1 MHLDPTITLTLR
13 AAFALLFA
21 AALAHK
27 LLNAAQFRQTLVSY
41 LRGLGIDA
49 HGKEKPFLATL
60 IVLEIGVVAA
70 CALPAPQATAGL
82 FAGGMLLLY
91 AFAMAVN
98 LIRGDVLL
106 DCGCT
111 WGSTRQSL
119 RPALVIRNALLA
131 VIAFA
136 LTAPVESRDLAVI
149 DTVSILVATLTVI
162 LLYGAAN
169 RLLTLDG
176 SQAE

>member
-1 MHLDPTITLTLR
+1 MLLDPTIALTLR
-13 AAFALLFA
+13 AAFALIFA
-21 AALAHK
+21 AASTHK

-41 LRGLGIDA
+41 LRGFGIEA
-49 HGKEKPFLATL
+49 HGKVNPFLATL

-70 CALPAPQATAGL
+70 CALPAAQAAAGL
-82 FAGGMLLLY
+82 LAGGMLLLY
-91 AFAMAVN
+91 ASAMAVN
-98 LIRGDVLL
+98 LIRGNVLL

-111 WGSTRQSL
+111 WGATRQGV
-119 RPALVIRNALLA
+119 RPALVIRNALLS

-136 LTAPVESRDLAVI
+136 LTAPVGSRDLAAI
-149 DTVSILVATLTVI
+149 DTASILVATLTVI

-176 SQAE
+176 SHAE